1 MQSESRLVNFQDVI
15 LNKLTVHEKKKG
27 ESAIL

>member
-15 LNKLTVHEKKKG
+15 LNKLTVHEKKG